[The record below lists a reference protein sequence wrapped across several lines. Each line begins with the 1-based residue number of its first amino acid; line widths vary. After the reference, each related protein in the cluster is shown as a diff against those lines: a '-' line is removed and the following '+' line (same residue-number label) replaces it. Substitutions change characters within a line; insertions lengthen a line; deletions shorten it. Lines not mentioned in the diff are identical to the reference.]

1 MAIASQC
8 TAKLLICFNP
18 TSIVAKKLGK
28 LIGFV
33 WLRAAVQRLI
43 AALSLV
49 NMPSAWLRVKGT
61 MKSTSK
67 GSLCSLR
74 LGVRIKHLREA

>member
-28 LIGFV
+28 LIGFA
-33 WLRAAVQRLI
+33 WLRAAVQRLS
-43 AALSLV
+43 ATLSLV
-49 NMPSAWLRVKGT
+49 NIPSAWLRVKGT
-61 MKSTSK
+61 TKSTSK
-67 GSLCSLR
+67 GPLCSAA
-74 LGVRIKHLREA
+74 LRENQAFA